1 MASFAQR
8 GNKVLARV
16 NIKGYPPQNKAF
28 DNRTEAE
35 SWANGVEAAMKDGTF
50 SESTVALGADVIL
63 IADLIDRHIEKYLA
77 AQVQKNKIAK
87 FRYGLLKRFLGQY
100 TNKTL
105 TKAVIAEFRDK
116 RLQTCKASSVV
127 RDMDALH
134 GILKK
139 AKRDQGLKINE
150 DVFEVMKPIFYNKRD
165 RVLTAPELETLFRS
179 LDESRNP
186 YMVPIT
192 QFALAT
198 AMRRGEIISLRW
210 DRIDLERRTA
220 YLPIT
225 KNGRPRLVP
234 LSSVAIQ
241 ILQGMARDDDRVF
254 PITEHVIDSTWR
266 RAVRRAGIE
275 DFHYHDLRHMALS
288 SMAKKI
294 PNVIELSRISGHVN
308 ISMLDR
314 YYHVT
319 PEELALKLG

>member
-28 DNRTEAE
+28 DTRADAE
-35 SWANGVEAAMKDGTF
+35 EWAEGVEAAMKGGTF
-50 SESTVALGADVIL
+50 SETTQTLGADTIL
-63 IADLIDRHIEKYLA
+63 VSDLIDLHVAKYLA
-77 AQVQKNKIAK
+77 APVQKNKIAK

-105 TKAVIAEFRDK
+105 TKAVIADFRDK
-116 RLQTCKASSVV
+116 RLQTCKPSSVV

-134 GILKK
+134 GVLKK
-139 AKRDQGLKINE
+139 AKRDFGLKINT
-150 DVFEVMKPIFYNKRD
+150 DVFEVMKPVYYNKRD
-165 RVLTAPELETLFRS
+165 RVLTSTELDALFCS

-186 YMVPIT
+186 YMVSIT
-192 QFALAT
+192 EFALAT

-210 DRIDLERRTA
+210 DRIDIENRTA

-234 LSSVAIQ
+234 LSTAAIA
-241 ILQGMARDDDRVF
+241 ILNRMARDDDRVF

-288 SMAKKI
+288 SMSKKI

-308 ISMLDR
+308 ISMLSR

-319 PEELALKLG
+319 VQELADKLG

>member
-8 GNKVLARV
+8 GNKILARV
-16 NIKGYPPQNKAF
+16 NIKGYPPQGKVFASKA
-28 DNRTEAE
+28 EAE
-35 SWANGVEAAMKDGTF
+35 DWATTIETAMKEGTF
-50 SESTVALGADVIL
+50 SEAPVAADVISV
-63 IADLIDRHIEKYLA
+63 ADLIDRHVAKYLTA
-77 AQVQKNKIAK
+77 PVQKNKIAK
-87 FRYGLLKRFLGQY
+87 WRYGLIKRYLGHY
-100 TNKTL
+100 NNKTL
-105 TKAVIAEFRDK
+105 TKTVIAEFRDK
-116 RLQTCKASSVV
+116 RLLTCKASSVV

-139 AKRDQGLKINE
+139 AKRDWGLKINE

-165 RVLTAPELETLFRS
+165 RRLTPAELDALYRS
-179 LDESRNP
+179 LDECRNP

-192 QFALAT
+192 KFALAT

-210 DRIDLERRTA
+210 DRIDFERRTA

-234 LSSVAIQ
+234 LSSAAIE
-241 ILQGMARDDDRVF
+241 ILNGMARDDERVF

-275 DFHYHDLRHMALS
+275 DFHYHDLRHMSLS
-288 SMAKKI
+288 AMSKKI

-314 YYHVT
+314 YYHTT